1 MSPSLR
7 VLVCMAG
14 GWIASGDVAAA
25 QSRLFSCAHARYVEL
40 TVTGPDTVSANPI
53 DGKPMK
59 MKRDTRNP
67 LRFFNGDYAVTL
79 TPNQGSLKLEIP
91 DWGST
96 NCLFGSVNVK
106 PFLPAA
112 GSASVA
118 TSCGPGFHPVPE
130 TDRCDPDPGTPPTA
144 QPRRTGTAEG
154 KFPMGG
160 QSLGGIM
167 RSAPTMSSPK
177 VMSLSEGTAITLVER
192 AGAMDGYDWFKVTVR
207 GKAGYQWGGIM
218 CSDAPIR
225 GIFSQC
231 QP

>member
-59 MKRDTRNP
+59 MKRDSRNP

-144 QPRRTGTAEG
+144 QPPLWASSCRRMRRARGRAAGSRRARRSEPEYAADQG
-154 KFPMGG
+154 P
-160 QSLGGIM
+160 SL
-167 RSAPTMSSPK
+167 
-177 VMSLSEGTAITLVER
+177 
-192 AGAMDGYDWFKVTVR
+192 AG
-207 GKAGYQWGGIM
+207 
-218 CSDAPIR
+218 
-225 GIFSQC
+225 
-231 QP
+231 